1 MSDVDARSLDAF
13 PAWLRSL
20 PDDALSLAALVDDA
34 GAPEHARRTAA
45 SALNYLFKSLDLIP
59 DGIEDIGFLDDAFV
73 VRVAAR
79 LGTHGDGAVP
89 ALDRLAAEADL
100 ISDFLGV
107 DYPRLERFVAGLE
120 KAVVRGR
127 SVDDVVT
134 NPSVRASLV
143 GDVKG
148 WAGSYATPSFARDVK
163 NLVKLR
169 SFFGKKLP
177 H

>member
-1 MSDVDARSLDAF
+1 MDLDSRCLEAF

-20 PDDALSLAALVDDA
+20 ADDALALAGIVEDEQ
-34 GAPEHARRTAA
+34 APEPARRGAA

-73 VRVAAR
+73 FRVAAR
-79 LGTHGDGAVP
+79 LAAHSDAALP
-89 ALDRLAAEADL
+89 ALDKLAAEAEL
-100 ISDFLGV
+100 VADFLGV
-107 DYPRLERFVAGLE
+107 EYPRLERFVSALG
-120 KAVVRGR
+120 KTPVRGR
-127 SVDDVVT
+127 SVDEIVST
-134 NPSVRASLV
+134 PSVRTSFV
-143 GDVKG
+143 GDVRG
-148 WAGSYATPSFARDVK
+148 WAQSYATPSFARDSK